1 MLSSPHHQN
10 GADEMNRIFMT
21 REEAIHLLVE
31 AHAKA
36 GGKGPQLIRPIG
48 NDPSKVEALD
58 RLMLDIR
65 AGRVNEFRLDS
76 NDNVHIAITD

>member
-1 MLSSPHHQN
+1 
-10 GADEMNRIFMT
+10 MNRIFMT

-36 GGKGPQLIRPIG
+36 SGKGPQLIRPVG
-48 NDPSKVEALD
+48 NDPAKVEALD

-65 AGRVNEFRLDS
+65 AGRVNEFRLDAS
-76 NDNVHIAITD
+76 DNVHIAITD

>member
-1 MLSSPHHQN
+1 
-10 GADEMNRIFMT
+10 MNRIFMT

-36 GGKGPQLIRPIG
+36 SGKNGPLLIRPVG
-48 NDPSKVEALD
+48 NDPAKVEVLD
-58 RLMLDIR
+58 RLLLDIR

-76 NDNVHIAITD
+76 SDNVHIAITD